1 MVQQS
6 VQQIGGVLWRVRLYY
21 GIVFVTS
28 LPPYKVYFQLVTKF
42 RESKLLIINEKQR
55 KVIFAT
61 FLCFGTLSGVRTLD
75 PLIKSQLLYQLS

>member
-6 VQQIGGVLWRVRLYY
+6 VQQIGGVLRRIRLYY
-21 GIVFVTS
+21 GIVFVTPLS
-28 LPPYKVYFQLVTKF
+28 PYKVYFQRVTKF
-42 RESKLLIINEKQR
+42 RESKILIINEKQR

-61 FLCFGTLSGVRTLD
+61 FLCFSTLSGVRTLD